1 MEDTN
6 EPTDTLPAAIVARL
20 RHADRVQAIVDPR
33 TDRAIIGAARSHF
46 GSRVARPARWAVPL
60 GIAASLLLAF
70 LLVRPFDSSREPSG
84 DDVDGS
90 GRVDVL
96 DVLALARA
104 RAGDASDAR
113 IEELGYR
120 IVALNVEG
128 RGQ

>member
-1 MEDTN
+1 MNNSDETA
-6 EPTDTLPAAIVARL
+6 DTLPAAILARL
-20 RHADRVQAIVDPR
+20 KHADGAQAIVDPR
-33 TDRAIIGAARSHF
+33 TDRAIIGAARKHF
-46 GSRVARPARWAVPL
+46 GGRVSRPVRWAVPV

-70 LLVRPFDSSREPSG
+70 LLVRPFGPSLVPLSA

-104 RAGDASDAR
+104 RAAGDAR

-128 RGQ
+128 GRR